1 MSISLPD
8 RSPAKLRREPSP
20 EIVTVQVQQVT
31 KRILVEIQ
39 SAMKLPEKRE
49 KAYICKHDLER
60 IWSDQSRISTL
71 LQTSSL
77 SQGQINF
84 VQKQMI
90 IILSTLVF
98 IGATDCLFSFGSR
111 FFHPLTGQAFFTDAD
126 FPFEKEKLSFL
137 DSEPALQPHFC
148 DDVFRFKP
156 VLIELEN
163 HQTTQK
169 VLPKERLPFE
179 SRLKGVGAG
188 GYGKVDCV
196 GISPNYIKLESGFF
210 SPNVSFHHEPA
221 ILS

>member
-1 MSISLPD
+1 MPLWD
-8 RSPAKLRREPSP
+8 RPPAELRREPSS
-20 EIVTVQVQQVT
+20 ELVKVQVRQVM
-31 KRILVEIQ
+31 RRVLDEMQ
-39 SAMKLPEKRE
+39 SAMKLPEKPE
-49 KAYICKHDLER
+49 KAYICNHDLER
-60 IWSDQSRISTL
+60 IWSDKSRISTL

-126 FPFEKEKLSFL
+126 FPFGEEKLGFL
-137 DSEPALQPHFC
+137 DPEPALQPHFC
-148 DDVFRFKP
+148 DNVFRFKP
-156 VLIELEN
+156 VLIELETP
-163 HQTTQK
+163 QTTQK
-169 VLPKERLPFE
+169 VHPKERLPFE

-196 GISPNYIKLESGFF
+196 GISPNYIKLESGF
-210 SPNVSFHHEPA
+210 SLPYVSFYHEPA
-221 ILS
+221 VLS

>member
-1 MSISLPD
+1 MSILLPD
-8 RSPAKLRREPSP
+8 RPPAKLRREPSP
-20 EIVTVQVQQVT
+20 ELGKVQARQVI
-31 KRILVEIQ
+31 KRILDEIQ

-49 KAYICKHDLER
+49 KAYICNQDLER
-60 IWSDQSRISTL
+60 IWSDKSRISTL
-71 LQTSSL
+71 LQTSYL

-126 FPFEKEKLSFL
+126 FPFEEKKLSFL
-137 DSEPALQPHFC
+137 DPEPALQPHFC
-148 DDVFRFKP
+148 DNVFRFKP
-156 VLIELEN
+156 VLIELET

-169 VLPKERLPFE
+169 VHPKERLPFE
-179 SRLKGVGAG
+179 IRLKGVGAG

-196 GISPNYIKLESGFF
+196 GISPNYIKLESGFLA
-210 SPNVSFHHEPA
+210 PHVSFYHELKV
-221 ILS
+221 LS